1 MNVETVEM
9 SKYANNYLY
18 GKDRRE
24 NFIFILFEFYISF
37 EYVQLNKIFEYIVFL
52 WKNSLQLENFEIYF
66 TVKSKYFIYLICN
79 QCHGIQKIYLFNTIF
94 KY

>member
-37 EYVQLNKIFEYIVFL
+37 EYV
-52 WKNSLQLENFEIYF
+52 
-66 TVKSKYFIYLICN
+66 
-79 QCHGIQKIYLFNTIF
+79 
-94 KY
+94 